1 MILLGLKNTS
11 TQTIPAEG
19 LINFGTVYRRY
30 IARGFSNSCLCTA
43 SSTSP
48 TLAQKGMYHVLVTV
62 TFTAPAAGDVTLQL
76 LENGEAVPGAV
87 AVETVTTA
95 GTQVITTSFDYLISV
110 NCTNVAGSPT
120 TQAKSISVQSDTA
133 IEVTNAIINF
143 IKEV

>member
-30 IARGFSNSCLCTA
+30 IARSFSNGCLLTA

-76 LENGEAVPGAV
+76 LENGEATPGAV
-87 AVETVTTA
+87 VVETVTTA
-95 GTQVITTSFDYLISV
+95 DTQTITTSFDYLISV
-110 NCTNVAGSPT
+110 NCANVAGTST

-133 IEVTNAIINF
+133 IEVTNAVINI